1 VPSPSAGGQKPDEK
15 IVLARKPAPQA
26 ADGLQQ
32 LQQQLSA
39 AQERI
44 AELEQQ
50 LAAKAEIDPVTGLSG
65 PNSFARTVE
74 LEVERCRRHGTS
86 LSIAVLDID
95 GFRIVNSSHGRPT
108 GDYVLRTFGQALA
121 EHTRA
126 NDLVT
131 RSGGDE
137 FLLALPETD
146 GAEAVQ
152 AFDRLM
158 LELEALRVGPIET
171 LSASVGIAQWA
182 RGMTLDDL
190 IEKAGERMRAAR
202 AAGGGRVEANGDAGE
217 RSESSGH
224 HDAVV
229 GLAEA
234 LTERDRY
241 TGEHSEEVLDL
252 VEQVAR
258 GLALDEQEVSR
269 IRYAALLHDIGK
281 VAIPDE
287 ILHKPDKLTDEEF
300 EVMKTHTIVGERILR
315 AIPGL
320 GGVARIVRSE
330 HERFDGGGY
339 PDGLKGEEIPIG
351 ARIILACDAYHAMVS
366 DRPYRKAM
374 DHREAI
380 RELGKNAGSQFD
392 PQVTEVLI
400 GALYS
405 KRQAGSTTAKPV
417 AA

>member
-1 VPSPSAGGQKPDEK
+1 VRTHKQSLRDVDA
-15 IVLARKPAPQA
+15 
-26 ADGLQQ
+26 
-32 LQQQLSA
+32 LQQQLTA
-39 AQERI
+39 AERRI
-44 AELEQQ
+44 TELERQ
-50 LAAKAEIDPVTGLSG
+50 LAATLEYDVITGLPS
-65 PNSFARTVE
+65 PNAFAQNVE
-74 LEVERCRRHGTS
+74 LELERCRRHGQR
-86 LSIAVLDID
+86 LSVAVVDID
-95 GFRIVNSSHGRPT
+95 GFRIINSTHGRNV
-108 GDYVLRTFGQALA
+108 GNHVLREVGQSLA
-121 EHTRA
+121 QHTRA
-126 NDLVT
+126 TDLVT

-137 FLLALPETD
+137 FLIALPETD
-146 GAEAVQ
+146 TGAALQ

-158 LELEALRVGPIET
+158 LELEALRVGPVECLT
-171 LSASVGIAQWA
+171 ASVGIAEWSRA
-182 RGMTLDDL
+182 KTLDQL
-190 IEKAGERMRAAR
+190 LEKAGERMRAAR
-202 AAGGGRVEANGDAGE
+202 EAGGGRAEANGDSPDREAT
-217 RSESSGH
+217 GH
-224 HDAVV
+224 QDAIL

-234 LTERDRY
+234 LTERDQY

-258 GLALDEQEVSR
+258 GLALDEQEVQR

-281 VAIPDE
+281 VAIPDD
-287 ILHKPDKLTDEEF
+287 ILHKPDKLTDDEF
-300 EVMKTHTIVGERILR
+300 EVMKSHTIVGERILR

-330 HERFDGGGY
+330 HERYDGTGY

-374 DHREAI
+374 GHREAI
-380 RELGKNAGSQFD
+380 RELGKNAGTQFD

-405 KRQAGSTTAKPV
+405 KRQAGELCEKPAEAESDPV

>member
-1 VPSPSAGGQKPDEK
+1 VR
-15 IVLARKPAPQA
+15 ARKQA
-26 ADGLQQ
+26 LQDVEA
-32 LQQQLSA
+32 LQQQLTG
-39 AQERI
+39 AQRRI
-44 AELEQQ
+44 AELERQ
-50 LAAKAEIDPVTGLSG
+50 LASTLERDSATGLPG
-65 PNSFARTVE
+65 PNSFTKNVE
-74 LEVERCRRHGTS
+74 LEVERSRRHGHRFS
-86 LSIAVLDID
+86 MAVVDID
-95 GFRIVNSSHGRPT
+95 GFRMINASHGRQV
-108 GDYVLRTFGQALA
+108 GDQVLRAVGQSLS

-126 NDLVT
+126 TDFVT

-137 FLLALPETD
+137 FLVALPETD
-146 GAEAVQ
+146 ATEALK
-152 AFDRLM
+152 AFERLM
-158 LELEALRVGPIET
+158 LELETLRVGPVEC
-171 LSASVGIAQWA
+171 LSVSVGIAQWS

-190 IEKAGERMRAAR
+190 LEKAGDRMRAAR
-202 AAGGGRVEANGDAGE
+202 DAGGGRAEANGDSTN

-224 HDAVV
+224 QDAVV

-258 GLALDEQEVSR
+258 GLALDEQEVHR

-281 VAIPDE
+281 VAIPDD
-287 ILHKPDKLTDEEF
+287 ILNKPDKLTDEEF

-320 GGVARIVRSE
+320 GAVARIVRSE
-330 HERFDGGGY
+330 HERFDGNGY

-380 RELGKNAGSQFD
+380 RELGKNAGTQFD

-405 KRQAGSTTAKPV
+405 QRQTGAVPATPPAPDSDPV
-417 AA
+417 PA

>member
-1 VPSPSAGGQKPDEK
+1 VRAHK
-15 IVLARKPAPQA
+15 QA
-26 ADGLQQ
+26 LHYVNALQEQ
-32 LQQQLSA
+32 LTA
-39 AQERI
+39 AQGRI
-44 AELEQQ
+44 GELERQ
-50 LAAKAEIDPVTGLSG
+50 LAATLEYDAVSGLPS
-65 PNSFARTVE
+65 PNAFARNVEVE
-74 LEVERCRRHGTS
+74 LERCRRHGQR
-86 LSIAVLDID
+86 LAVAVVDID
-95 GFRIVNSSHGRPT
+95 GFRIVNANHGRKI
-108 GDYVLRTFGQALA
+108 GNHVLRAVGQALGA
-121 EHTRA
+121 HTRTS
-126 NDLVT
+126 DLVT

-137 FLLALPETD
+137 FHMALPET
-146 GAEAVQ
+146 GASEALQ
-152 AFDRLM
+152 AFERLM
-158 LELEALRVGPIET
+158 LELEALRVGPVECLSVSIGVVEWSRGKT
-171 LSASVGIAQWA
+171 LE
-182 RGMTLDDL
+182 DL
-190 IEKAGERMRAAR
+190 LEKAGDRMCAAR
-202 AAGGGRVEANGDAGE
+202 AAGGGRAEANGDSA
-217 RSESSGH
+217 RRDESTGH
-224 HDAVV
+224 QDAIV

-258 GLALDEQEVSR
+258 GLALDEQEVQR

-281 VAIPDE
+281 VAIPDD
-287 ILHKPDKLTDEEF
+287 ILHKPDKLNDEEF

-330 HERFDGGGY
+330 HERFDGTGY

-374 DHREAI
+374 DHSEAI
-380 RELGKNAGSQFD
+380 RELGKNAGTQFD

-405 KRQAGSTTAKPV
+405 KRQAGPAAEKPKTESNPV